1 MYEEEWDMKILDAGV
16 LTPSFIDFTI
26 PSSFAR
32 ETLYYPVEYGDFFC
46 DNSYYIERNFLDQYL
61 IMFIRSGSLNVR
73 LEGREGKAEKNQVVL
88 LDCRAPHAYW
98 CTEETEF
105 LWFHFN
111 GCNTAGYTKFL
122 WDKFGSTIITPEEPE
137 RIEKYLEQMFRYLQA
152 ESTNEH
158 LISLQISKILAWLAS
173 AEETAFGSKL
183 FDPVIRHIKE
193 HFDEEIM
200 LDDLM
205 EICGLSKS
213 YFIREFKKQVGST
226 PHEYLLAYRLRQA
239 KQMLQTSRQ
248 SIEEIAEAC
257 GFNSTS
263 HFARAFKKENRM
275 TPTDF
280 RNIQF

>member
-1 MYEEEWDMKILDAGV
+1 MKMQSAGV
-16 LTPSFIDFTI
+16 LTPSFIDFAI

-32 ETLYYPVEYGDFFC
+32 ETLYYPIEYGKFFC
-46 DNSYYIERNFLDQYL
+46 DSSYYIERNYLDQYAL
-61 IMFIRSGSLNVR
+61 VFVCSGSLNVR
-73 LEGREGKAEKNQVVL
+73 LEGREGKVEKNQVIL
-88 LDCRAPHAYW
+88 LDCRVPQTYW

-105 LWFHFN
+105 LWFHFD

-122 WDKFGSTIITPEEPE
+122 WDKFGSTILTPEDPE
-137 RIEKYLEQMFRYLQA
+137 QIEKCFEQMFYYLK
-152 ESTNEH
+152 SDTINEH
-158 LISLQISKILAWLAS
+158 MISLQISQILANLAS
-173 AEETAFGSKL
+173 SESTVVGSKL
-183 FDPVIRHIKE
+183 FNPVIHHIRE

-239 KQMLQTSRQ
+239 KQMLQTSAQ

-263 HFARAFKKENRM
+263 HFARAFKKENQM